1 MQSVPRRSTGPSRE
15 EKKALTRERLL
26 DAAAAVFARKGFT
39 GASLDDVAEEAGLT
53 KGAVYS
59 NFDSKEDLVTTL
71 IEERLDRPELGIAD
85 VVDPASSRLDQAT
98 QAGDLYMS
106 RFETDRESFLLDFEF
121 SLHLARNPH
130 LVKRF
135 NQRYRDLRANTADLI
150 ETNAADAGIELPMP
164 KDELAAV
171 LLALGAGLTLDR
183 LVDPDNVP
191 ADLFGK
197 TIGLLLAQPGGQPAG
212 KGGKAKR

>member
-1 MQSVPRRSTGPSRE
+1 MQSVPRRATGPTRD
-15 EKKALTRERLL
+15 EKKALTRGRLL

-85 VVDPASSRLDQAT
+85 VVDPAGSRVDQAA

-106 RFETDRESFLLDFEF
+106 RFNTDRESFLLGFEF

-130 LVKRF
+130 LVQRF
-135 NQRYRDLRANTADLI
+135 NQRYRDLRASTADLI
-150 ETNAADAGIELPMP
+150 ESNAAEVGIELPMS
-164 KDELAAV
+164 KDELATV

-197 TIGLLLAQPGGQPAG
+197 VLGLLLANPADQRAG
-212 KGGKAKR
+212 KGGKPKR